1 MIFCIARHDCIL
13 LHDASCHVEAVR
25 ELCRLSISRHRERE
39 GEGCLHSPRHAPP
52 RGPDRRP
59 APGRDPQRAHSQPAA
74 PARKAARAL
83 PAGCIIDQHIFKF
96 SMKPCAN
103 DAARNRPEEE
113 PGSEEVGRCGRGA
126 LQGARRRRYE
136 GETESRIRRGPNK
149 LDGGKASY
157 TRIVLSDYYLYF
169 QIYWTRSDL
178 YLNPSVCL
186 ENRSPKIVD
195 ETRQFIIQGFSKP

>member
-1 MIFCIARHDCIL
+1 MFTLTPARP
-13 LHDASCHVEAVR
+13 
-25 ELCRLSISRHRERE
+25 
-39 GEGCLHSPRHAPP
+39 SPRARPP
-52 RGPDRRP
+52 AGARPRP
-59 APGRDPQRAHSQPAA
+59 AARTQ

-113 PGSEEVGRCGRGA
+113 PGTEEVGRCGRGA
-126 LQGARRRRYE
+126 LQGARRRRYA

-157 TRIVLSDYYLYF
+157 TRIVLSDNYLYF
-169 QIYWTRSDL
+169 QIYWTRSNL
-178 YLNPSVCL
+178 YLNPSGCL
-186 ENRSPKIVD
+186 EKVTKNC
-195 ETRQFIIQGFSKP
+195 